1 MLQRSASLLLLPL
14 LGFALGCG
22 SSAATP
28 TPFPISTTI
37 TRLPTATPFPLPAP
51 TSTSSP
57 TVTTTSLPP
66 TPRVA
71 LEGVTFTVELATTP
85 EERARG
91 LMGRERL
98 GDTQGMLFIYQTDVT
113 PGFWMRGMLISL
125 DIVWIDADGVVAGIQ
140 REVPPALSTT
150 DPPLYYPPRPI
161 RYVLEISAGSAG
173 ELGIEPGSQAT
184 LLSIP

>member
-14 LGFALGCG
+14 LAFALGCG
-22 SSAATP
+22 SSATP
-28 TPFPISTTI
+28 TPLPIPNTI

-57 TVTTTSLPP
+57 TVTTTPLPP
-66 TPRVA
+66 SPRIT
-71 LEGVTFTVELATTP
+71 LEGVTFTVDLAITP

-98 GDTQGMLFIYQTDVT
+98 DDSQGMLFIYQTDAT
-113 PGFWMRGMLISL
+113 PAFWMQGMLIPL
-125 DIVWIDADGVVAGIQ
+125 DIVWIDADGVVSGIE
-140 REVPPALSTT
+140 REAPPVPSTIE
-150 DPPLYYPPRPI
+150 PPLYYPPHSI
-161 RYVLEISAGSAG
+161 RYVLEINAGRAREVGIVAGSR
-173 ELGIEPGSQAT
+173 AT

>member
-14 LGFALGCG
+14 LAFALGCG
-22 SSAATP
+22 SSATP
-28 TPFPISTTI
+28 TPLPIPTTI

-57 TVTTTSLPP
+57 TVTTTPLPP
-66 TPRVA
+66 SPRIT

-98 GDTQGMLFIYQTDVT
+98 DDSQGMLFIYQTDAT
-113 PGFWMRGMLISL
+113 PAFWMQGMLIPL
-125 DIVWIDADGVVAGIQ
+125 DIVWIDADGVVAGIEG
-140 REVPPALSTT
+140 EVPPVPSTIE
-150 DPPLYYPPRPI
+150 PPLYYPPHPI
-161 RYVLEISAGSAG
+161 RYVLEINAGSAG
-173 ELGIEPGSQAT
+173 ELGIVAGSRAT